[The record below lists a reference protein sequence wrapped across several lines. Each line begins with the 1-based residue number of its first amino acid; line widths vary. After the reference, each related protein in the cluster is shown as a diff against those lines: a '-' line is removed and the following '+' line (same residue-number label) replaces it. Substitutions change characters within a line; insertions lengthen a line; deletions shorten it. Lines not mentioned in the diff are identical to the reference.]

1 MQRVQCKIAPSLGG
15 GFEGSPNDVWGT
27 VDYTN
32 DNEPCIF
39 FGMYGLP
46 DFYSLWKHKG
56 KKYILWAGSDIRH
69 LANGYWLED
78 GGDIRIESFGVSKW
92 INRYCESFV
101 ENEVEQKM
109 LKDIGIESKIVP
121 SFLGDINKF
130 DISFIKTDPVKL
142 YTSVSGDDFDL
153 YGWYD
158 IQEIAEK
165 NPDVEFHL
173 YGNKRDFNISA
184 NNVFVHGRVSKEQMN
199 EETKSMTGALRLTE
213 FDGFSE
219 ILCKSILW
227 GQYPVSRI
235 KYPFM
240 FGVDDIPKLKELS
253 NPNIDGREYFKSI
266 INKYPWKYE

>member
-1 MQRVQCKIAPSLGG
+1 
-15 GFEGSPNDVWGT
+15 
-27 VDYTN
+27 
-32 DNEPCIF
+32 
-39 FGMYGLP
+39 
-46 DFYSLWKHKG
+46 
-56 KKYILWAGSDIRH
+56 
-69 LANGYWLED
+69 
-78 GGDIRIESFGVSKW
+78 
-92 INRYCESFV
+92 
-101 ENEVEQKM
+101 M

-240 FGVDDIPKLKELS
+240 FGVDDIP
-253 NPNIDGREYFKSI
+253 N
-266 INKYPWKYE
+266 